1 MPDMSP
7 VRLPDDTHRLVNVG
21 RTGTGK
27 TVISLWHLSRQYL
40 RSMAW
45 LIYDFKGDEH
55 INSIER
61 AEHVD
66 TNFIPK
72 PRDTGIFIV
81 HPRPKMDDKAV
92 EAQMWALWKR
102 QNVGIYVDE
111 AYMIDN
117 DAQNAILTQGRS
129 RHIPMIINTQ
139 RPVWLSQF
147 VFSEADFYHVLQMNR
162 RKDREIMEGII
173 DIDEGLDKLPEHH
186 SYYYDVS
193 RDQVNIFKPV
203 PETKVSLAAIGEQ
216 LRPRRRVV

>member
-1 MPDMSP
+1 MPDTSL
-7 VRLPDDTHRLVNVG
+7 VRLPGDTHRLVNVG

-27 TVISLWHLSRQYL
+27 TVIALWHLSRQNL
-40 RSMAW
+40 RAKPW
-45 LIYDFKGDEH
+45 IAYDFKGDEH

-66 TNFIPK
+66 TSFVPK
-72 PRDTGIFIV
+72 GRDSGVYIV

-102 QNVGIYVDE
+102 QDVGIYVDE

-173 DIDEGLDKLPEHH
+173 DIESGLDKLPEHH

-193 RDQVNIFKPV
+193 RDAVAIFKPV
-203 PETKVSLAAIGEQ
+203 PDSKLSLATIHEQ
-216 LRPRRRVV
+216 LKPRRRVV